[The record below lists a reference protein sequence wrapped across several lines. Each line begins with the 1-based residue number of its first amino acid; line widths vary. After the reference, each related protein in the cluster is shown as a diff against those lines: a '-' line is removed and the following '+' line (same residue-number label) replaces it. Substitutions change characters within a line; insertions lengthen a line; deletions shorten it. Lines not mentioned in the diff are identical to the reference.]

1 VSARER
7 LTLSDQLAVEGALDL
22 AFAPLAACRSTAS
35 AARVRAAAR
44 WGTAGTVAPQ
54 RSMGV
59 VAPQRSMGVVA
70 LRRSVGVVAL
80 RRSRAAWAVRVAEH
94 LFAASVAALLLV
106 GVGSTPAGL
115 LRPPS
120 VIEAY
125 FRAQPPADE
134 VAYLRWLRLAARDTA
149 PAPGAGL
156 AQTIYV
162 DKH

>member
-1 VSARER
+1 MSARER

-44 WGTAGTVAPQ
+44 WGTAGT
-54 RSMGV
+54 